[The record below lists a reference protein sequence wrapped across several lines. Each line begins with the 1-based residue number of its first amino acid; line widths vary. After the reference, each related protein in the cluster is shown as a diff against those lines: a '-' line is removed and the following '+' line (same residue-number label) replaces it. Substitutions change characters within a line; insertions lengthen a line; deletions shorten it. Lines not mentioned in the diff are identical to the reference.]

1 MFFLMYL
8 NFQDFANMT
17 LYVFYYFA
25 PHAVKT
31 VLGKTAMGKI
41 VLGVTLL

>member
-8 NFQDFANMT
+8 NFQDFPNIS
-17 LYVFYYFA
+17 LHIFYCFT

-31 VLGKTAMGKI
+31 VLGKTALGKI
-41 VLGVTLL
+41 VLGLALL

>member
-1 MFFLMYL
+1 MNL

-31 VLGKTAMGKI
+31 VLDKTALGKI
-41 VLGVTLL
+41 VFGVALL